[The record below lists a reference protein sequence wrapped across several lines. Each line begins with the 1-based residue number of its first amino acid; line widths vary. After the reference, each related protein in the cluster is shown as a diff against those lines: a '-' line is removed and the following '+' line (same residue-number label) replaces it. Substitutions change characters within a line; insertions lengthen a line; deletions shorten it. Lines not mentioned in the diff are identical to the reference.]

1 MERKGLR
8 AVKKAKAWRAMAF
21 VRWNRPCERKFG
33 AILARKKLC
42 AVDSRRFQPISG
54 ALELPCGDFP
64 CPRGRFPPHGASSAP
79 IQAIFSTRILGGR
92 SLGGRGCCRCGQTLE
107 ESRDREV
114 RGAARVTE
122 VLDARGI
129 VGARTRDV
137 RRISE
142 VLPRQGVRIV
152 TGRGGGSSAQGVSR
166 ASRKWLARGRDPAD
180 PTADPP
186 PARPA
191 PSAALF
197 RLAGAHFGQELAHSG
212 HADDDLL
219 ESLAPAC

>member
-42 AVDSRRFQPISG
+42 AVDSRLFRLVSG
-54 ALELPCGDFP
+54 ALELLCGDFP

-129 VGARTRDV
+129 VEARTRDV

-142 VLPRQGVRIV
+142 VQPRQGVRIV
-152 TGRGGGSSAQGVSR
+152 TGRGGELGARSI
-166 ASRKWLARGRDPAD
+166 ASKPEVAGARKRPGRPNR
-180 PTADPP
+180 
-186 PARPA
+186 RPA
-191 PSAALF
+191 ASPTCTERSAIPLGRCAF
-197 RLAGAHFGQELAHSG
+197 RPRARAWRS
-212 HADDDLL
+212 
-219 ESLAPAC
+219 CRR